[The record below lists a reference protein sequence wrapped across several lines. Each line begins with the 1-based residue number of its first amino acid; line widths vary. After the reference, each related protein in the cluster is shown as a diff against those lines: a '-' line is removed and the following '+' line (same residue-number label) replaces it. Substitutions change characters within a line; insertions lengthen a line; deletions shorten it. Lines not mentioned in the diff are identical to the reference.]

1 MHPDLQ
7 RYLDGEL
14 TRDALPPDL
23 AREADD
29 WDALLEDAG
38 PPRTISA
45 APTWLEG
52 RIMASLPQQPQPAL
66 PRRLIDWLVQPH
78 PVRLRPVTA
87 LAGAAAL
94 VAALVVWPRAER
106 PAAPTAER
114 TASTAPAAQQPTV
127 VYVQFSLVAPGAR
140 SVEVAGDFNGWQPV
154 RAQLRDPE
162 GDGTWSGMIPVAAG
176 IHKYMF
182 VIDGRRWVSDPRA
195 HRFVD
200 DGFGMKNS
208 LLSVAPPARSS

>member
-14 TRDALPPDL
+14 SRDALPPDL
-23 AREADD
+23 AREADE
-29 WDALLEDAG
+29 WDNMLDDAAALRDV
-38 PPRTISA
+38 PP
-45 APTWLEG
+45 APAWLEG
-52 RIMASLPQQPQPAL
+52 RIMASLPRQPQPAW
-66 PRRLIDWLVQPH
+66 PRRVLEWLVQPH

-87 LAGAAAL
+87 LAAAAAVL
-94 VAALVVWPRAER
+94 ATLLLWPRGQQ
-106 PAAPTAER
+106 PGAPVQR
-114 TASTAPAAQQPTV
+114 TASVAQAAQQPSV

-140 SVEVAGDFNGWQPV
+140 SVEVAGDFNSWQPV

-162 GDGTWSGMIPVAAG
+162 GDGTWSGMIPVSAG

-182 VIDGRRWVSDPRA
+182 VIDGRRWVTDPRA

-208 LLSVAPPARSS
+208 LLSVIPPARSS

>member
-14 TRDALPPDL
+14 KRAALPPDL
-23 AREADD
+23 AREADE
-29 WDALLEDAG
+29 WDALLGD
-38 PPRTISA
+38 A
-45 APTWLEG
+45 APLRDAPAAPAWLEG
-52 RIMASLPQQPQPAL
+52 RIMASLPRQPQTAW
-66 PRRLIDWLVQPH
+66 PRRLWEWVVLPH
-78 PVRLRPVTA
+78 PVSLRPITA

-94 VAALVVWPRAER
+94 IAALVMWPR
-106 PAAPTAER
+106 
-114 TASTAPAAQQPTV
+114 AQQPTTPAAQRTASAV
-127 VYVQFSLVAPGAR
+127 PAGQQPIVYVQFSLVAPGAR

-176 IHKYMF
+176 MHKYMF

-208 LLSVAPPARSS
+208 LLSVVPPARSS

>member
-14 TRDALPPDL
+14 PRDALPPDL
-23 AREADD
+23 AREADE
-29 WDALLEDAG
+29 WAALLEDAE
-38 PPRTISA
+38 PLRNAPR
-45 APTWLEG
+45 APAWLEG
-52 RIMASLPQQPQPAL
+52 RIMARLPAQPQAAL
-66 PRRLIDWLVQPH
+66 PRRLLAWLVQPH

-94 VAALVVWPRAER
+94 VGALMLWPRAQ
-106 PAAPTAER
+106 
-114 TASTAPAAQQPTV
+114 APAPAPVSPRAVAASQQPAV

-162 GDGTWSGMIPVAAG
+162 GDGNWSAMIPVTAG

-182 VIDGRRWVSDPRA
+182 VIDGRRWVSDPKA

-208 LLSVAPPARSS
+208 LLSVVPPARST